1 VAANGLAR
9 NSACAISAYNCTA
22 NKIKIT
28 RTLSIIYANNASAIN
43 TFCKKAFNSHQPFTS
58 LRSILRFRKMRA
70 GATHGL
76 YLEESQ
82 PQLPPNRMFCNHK
95 SKLITYVAQPADA
108 TFHAFY
114 NEVRMPTAVRSHAK
128 INLGLYIGAPRPDG
142 FHGLTTVYQTLE
154 IYDVVTV
161 TAHPAPS
168 TAISLTSNDIRVP
181 TDHRNT
187 AWKMV
192 VLALESLN
200 TTAEV
205 HIHIEKRLPIQ
216 GGLGAG
222 SANAVAAL
230 MGLESELWPGMG
242 GPGTGDRRTRNEVG
256 APSIERSLLDGWE
269 ATRLA
274 LAAQVGSDV
283 PLFLIGGA
291 VLGLDRGQKVIP
303 LNDID
308 PTWCL
313 LAIPSIGVS
322 TPQAF
327 RDWDALCATEGLTQ
341 DASQAKLNELS
352 RAYAS
357 AFAGNVNF
365 PQGQQGTG
373 SSGVLAIDENL
384 AGPQESALVR
394 TGISS
399 WIQNDFER
407 VVFPQHPSL
416 AEIKRILAAP
426 ATPEA
431 ALPAGSLMA
440 SLSGSGSALFGL
452 YQAQGDAEAAKL
464 RIMSSFQE
472 SEVRT
477 ILTRTLPRQAYW
489 RDMLL
494 Q

>member
-1 VAANGLAR
+1 
-9 NSACAISAYNCTA
+9 
-22 NKIKIT
+22 
-28 RTLSIIYANNASAIN
+28 
-43 TFCKKAFNSHQPFTS
+43 
-58 LRSILRFRKMRA
+58 
-70 GATHGL
+70 
-76 YLEESQ
+76 
-82 PQLPPNRMFCNHK
+82 
-95 SKLITYVAQPADA
+95 
-108 TFHAFY
+108 
-114 NEVRMPTAVRSHAK
+114 MPTAVRSHAK

-142 FHGLTTVYQTLE
+142 FHGLVTLYQTLE
-154 IYDVVTV
+154 IHDVVTV
-161 TAHPAPS
+161 SARPATS
-168 TAISLTSNDIRVP
+168 TTISITSNDIRVP
-181 TDHRNT
+181 TDSNNT

-192 VLALESLN
+192 ALALESLK

-205 HIHIEKRLPIQ
+205 QIHIDKRLPIQ

-230 MGLESELWPGMG
+230 IGLESELWPKSELG
-242 GPGTGDRRTRNEVG
+242 GPGPGSLQTGLRLWGGD
-256 APSIERSLLDGWE
+256 PSHLGTGEGGLDEWE
-269 ATRLA
+269 AQKLD

-291 VLGLDRGQKVIP
+291 VLGLDRGQKVLP
-303 LNDID
+303 LNDIE

-327 RDWDALCATEGLTQ
+327 RDWDALCAAEGLTH

-357 AFAGNVNF
+357 AFQENEIF
-365 PQGQQGTG
+365 PEGQQGTG
-373 SSGVLAIDENL
+373 SSGVLANDENL

-399 WIQNDFER
+399 WIQNDFEQ

-416 AEIKRILAAP
+416 AEIKRILLGAG
-426 ATPEA
+426 TPEA
-431 ALPAGSLMA
+431 ALHA

-452 YQAQGDAEAAKL
+452 YQTRGDAEEAKA
-464 RIMSSFQE
+464 RIMNSLQE

-489 RDMLL
+489 REMLL